1 MTMTSEARKQQT
13 ESGRAESTARGLV
26 QIIPLLDRWV
36 QMTLVQNE
44 ETDISLRQLAVLEQ
58 IASNGATPGE
68 IARSLSVTP
77 AVITGLID
85 RLERR
90 GFVRR
95 LDSQFDR
102 RRVHLELTVSGDDAR
117 VQANRAIVE
126 RMEQQFA
133 DLNDNELGAIDD
145 AVALLTRVLL
155 ATPSL

>member
-1 MTMTSEARKQQT
+1 MTSEARKQQT

>member
-1 MTMTSEARKQQT
+1 MTMTSEVRKQQT
-13 ESGRAESTARGLV
+13 DSGHAESTARGLV

-102 RRVHLELTVSGDDAR
+102 RRVHLELTISGDDAR

-133 DLNDNELGAIDD
+133 DLHENELGAIDD
-145 AVALLTRVLL
+145 AVALLSRVLL
-155 ATPSL
+155 ATPQI